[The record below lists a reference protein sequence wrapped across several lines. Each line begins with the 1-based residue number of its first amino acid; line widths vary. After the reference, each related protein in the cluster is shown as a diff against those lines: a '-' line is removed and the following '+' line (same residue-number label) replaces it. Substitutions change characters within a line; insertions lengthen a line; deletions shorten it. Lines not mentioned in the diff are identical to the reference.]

1 MKQNKVL
8 KSLAE
13 LSPEF
18 LGGETAKTDQAT
30 PEQPQPVTQEMRPIF
45 QPIRFLTEADTRA
58 YRGWGLNE

>member
-30 PEQPQPVTQEMRPIF
+30 PEQPQPVTQESG
-45 QPIRFLTEADTRA
+45 RFFSRSAF
-58 YRGWGLNE
+58 